1 MELLLNTL
9 WFVLAVSAFLF
20 WQSKEEVGGFHRLEH
35 DTRCRFIVLAC
46 VLVLLF
52 PVISLTDDLHA
63 EQTPI
68 EDSSRS
74 VIKAQ
79 NLAQISL
86 RASQS
91 IFALAGAPAV
101 NPVMARFNVIGSV
114 TLAEWTVR
122 CPAPVSA
129 HAGRSPPLHA

>member
-1 MELLLNTL
+1 MELLLNTF
-9 WFVLAVSAFLF
+9 WFVLAISAFLF
-20 WQSKEEVGGFHRLEH
+20 WLSKEEVGGFHRLEH

-74 VIKAQ
+74 VVKAQ
-79 NLAQISL
+79 NLAQIDFKS
-86 RASQS
+86 SQS
-91 IFALAGAPAV
+91 IFALAGPPALHLV
-101 NPVMARFNVIGSV
+101 KSRFNVVGLV
-114 TLAEWTVR
+114 TVAEWTVR
-122 CPAPVSA
+122 SAAPASA
-129 HAGRSPPLHA
+129 HAGRSPPICA